1 MSSNLERILKEL
13 VEELDKNKEPKE
25 EKREILRKPE
35 GYESL
40 ISDEEFEAIEK
51 IVDAVDNYIK
61 VHNANTL
68 SDPVKV
74 FKATP
79 YARIQYSALS
89 DFVREMMD
97 KVHAMYDIHSMS
109 KALIDES
116 MTECGETDIEKF
128 EAGLIHG
135 MFMKKMLN
143 D

>member
-1 MSSNLERILKEL
+1 MKNLTRTKNPRRRKERFSE
-13 VEELDKNKEPKE
+13 N
-25 EKREILRKPE
+25 PE

-40 ISDEEFEAIEK
+40 ISEEEFEAIKK
-51 IVDAVDNYIK
+51 IVEAVDNYIK
-61 VHNANTL
+61 VHNENTL

-109 KALIDES
+109 KDLIDES
-116 MTECGETDIEKF
+116 MHECGETDIEKF

-135 MFMKKMLN
+135 MFMKKML
-143 D
+143 DE